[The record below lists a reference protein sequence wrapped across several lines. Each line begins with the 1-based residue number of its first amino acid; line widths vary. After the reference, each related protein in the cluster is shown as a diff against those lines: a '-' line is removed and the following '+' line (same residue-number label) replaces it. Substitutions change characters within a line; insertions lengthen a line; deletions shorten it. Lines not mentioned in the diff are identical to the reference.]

1 MNRFVVLTL
10 VARALLA
17 VGFSTAAL
25 ADQKLPNRLNQV
37 AQPSPDA
44 VVIIKSWPVG
54 EQEATKADIVLKSP
68 IFAERNSLGGP
79 KPTFS
84 ADPAKPLTGNPASV
98 VKKAAD
104 TQRIVRRTVRSR
116 VSRVKKVRGSSRQA
130 SSSSWKNKVWG
141 LPD

>member
-25 ADQKLPNRLNQV
+25 ADQKLPKRLNQV
-37 AQPSPDA
+37 AQPSPEA

-54 EQEATKADIVLKSP
+54 EPEATKADIVLKSP

-104 TQRIVRRTVRSR
+104 TQQIVRRTVRSR
-116 VSRVKKVRGSSRQA
+116 VSRVKKVRVNSRRTSSP
-130 SSSSWKNKVWG
+130 SWIDKAWEER
-141 LPD
+141 